1 MNKESELILAEKY
14 PKILRDYGGDMRQTC
29 MAWGMECGDGWYKL
43 LDEGMEKIQYF
54 CDLCPSGIQ
63 LVADQIKEKY
73 GTLRFYYHLENAE
86 NKVESSILDDIAS
99 DMERRSTSVCEIT
112 GEHGYLC
119 SNHGW
124 LTTLS
129 YAEARKKGCSACDE
143 GVEEYW
149 KDLDKK
155 SGKVSGSENLSSAS

>member
-1 MNKESELILAEKY
+1 MK
-14 PKILRDYGGDMRQTC
+14 QTC

-86 NKVESSILDDIAS
+86 NKVESSILDGIVS
-99 DMERRSTSVCEIT
+99 QMESQSSITCEIT
-112 GEHGYLC
+112 G
-119 SNHGW
+119 NHGTLCARGGW
-124 LTTLS
+124 LSTRCHE
-129 YAEARKKGCSACDE
+129 EARKSGYMATNE

-155 SGKVSGSENLSSAS
+155 AEKISSAS